1 MDHQYLSL
9 LTVEEDKNIAE
20 LSPYDIHKPIWSCT
34 RYYIANLYKLC
45 LNLLVARPQI
55 VY

>member
-9 LTVEEDKNIAE
+9 LTVEEDENIAE
-20 LSPYDIHKPIWSCT
+20 LSPYDIHYYIVLH

-45 LNLLVARPQI
+45 LNLLVPRPQI